1 MEQRR
6 SSFRASRALEMEF
19 RRRLR
24 QVAQEIRRMTAA
36 GQRETAVIDQ
46 LRQYGRLIGPWSRA
60 VAENIVLKAN
70 RMNLREWNAMARH
83 MHRALAAEYS
93 SGSRVAARIETLT
106 TDAADLITSLPYDA
120 ALQVEDKVMH
130 AAVNGTRAEELRE
143 YIASRGD
150 VAWSRAD
157 MIARTE
163 ISRQSSVLT
172 QSRAEDTGSSG
183 YIWRT
188 VEDGRV
194 RPSHAA
200 LNGVFVLWDRPPLV
214 DGHYRAHAGQIFN
227 CRCWPEPVFGEP
239 PPGTPTKYDAR

>member
-1 MEQRR
+1 MEQRQ
-6 SSFRASRALEMEF
+6 SSFRASHALEMEF

-24 QVAQEIRRMTAA
+24 QVAQEIRRMTAIE
-36 GQRETAVIDQ
+36 QSETAVIEQ
-46 LRQYGRLIGPWSRA
+46 LRQYGDLLGPWARVVS
-60 VAENIVLKAN
+60 ENIVRKAN
-70 RMNLREWNAMARH
+70 RMNLSEWNAMAHR
-83 MHRALAAEYS
+83 MHRALAEEYS
-93 SGSRVAARIETLT
+93 GSSRVATQIETLT
-106 TDAADLITSLPYDA
+106 TDAANLITSLPYDA
-120 ALQVEDKVMH
+120 ALQVENKVVH
-130 AAVNGTRAEELRE
+130 AVIDGTRAEELRE
-143 YIASRGD
+143 YVASRGD

-172 QSRAEDTGSSG
+172 QSRAEDNGSSG